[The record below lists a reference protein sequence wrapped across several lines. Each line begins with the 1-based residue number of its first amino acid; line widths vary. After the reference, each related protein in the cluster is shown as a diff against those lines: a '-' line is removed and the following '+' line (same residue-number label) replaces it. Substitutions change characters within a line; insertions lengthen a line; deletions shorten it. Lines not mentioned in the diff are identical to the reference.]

1 MRVISVDRQ
10 RVLGECLND
19 MSFDE
24 LRGVE
29 QEMEG
34 AVDVIR
40 KRKVVCV
47 YLLVSSSLIIMIV
60 VVIALALSTLV
71 VVSLLLLF

>member
-1 MRVISVDRQ
+1 MRVMSVDRQ
-10 RVLGECLND
+10 RVLGEFLND

-24 LRGVE
+24 LLGFE
-29 QEMEG
+29 QEMQG

-40 KRKVVCV
+40 TRKVVCV